1 MRADASA
8 ALRLSLQARPLK
20 KNCRLR
26 IMVRPGL
33 SAAAEE
39 RQRKLQEY
47 LAAKGKLKC
56 QNTKPYLKAKNN
68 CPNPPPSKSTIG
80 PKKDV
85 TNHVALPVKTTRSI
99 SIKLQSR
106 PANITRSQR
115 PKLEPPKLGKRLT
128 SESVSSNPNGKPP
141 GNSQQLRGFG
151 SSTDGKQPRKTMGS
165 LNIQKLKT
173 TKQQV
178 TDQRTAKGTDPV
190 DNTHVENESLGGCL
204 KEMNKE
210 NLPQDLPNSE
220 RKPNPESWTINKPQT
235 NQTKSSLASTRE
247 VLDKSSVNSAA
258 LKEGVIK
265 PFVEETQISVPPGKS
280 QKLSRVADLIRP
292 GGKPPKTLPSHFVQT
307 LNRTQATKKTVVKD
321 IKSIKVNRSKY
332 ERPNEAK
339 LQSYTV
345 TEQKVKHSK
354 PSTHPSVLQGGCNHR
369 HPNIKQDHK
378 PTQACCRP
386 QTSYAL
392 QKSKAISQRPNLTVG
407 SFNSVIPSTP
417 SIRANGATGNKCNN
431 SCQQRARTLDSKFKS
446 APPEKCFL
454 NKTAPRTQ
462 AGGPAISGRGV
473 PNGAQTNP
481 CKIAAED
488 RRKQLEEW
496 RKSKGKIYKRP
507 PMELKTKR
515 KIIEEMNISFWKSME
530 KEEEEKKAQLELS
543 NKINNTLT
551 ECLQLIERGV
561 LSNEVFAIL
570 SSIPEAEKFAK
581 FWICK
586 AKLLASKGT
595 FDVIG
600 LYEEAIRNGA
610 TPIQE
615 LREVVLNIL
624 QDRNRT
630 TEGMTSN
637 SLVAETN
644 ITSIEELAKK
654 TESGA
659 SCLSP
664 KESEQMSVTPQITK
678 SEQDGH
684 PGIKLQIAPI
694 PRINGMPEVQDMKLI
709 TPVRRS
715 ARIERAVSRYP
726 EMLQEHDLVVA
737 SLNELLEVEE
747 TECFIFRKNEA
758 LPVTL
763 GFPVSES

>member
-1 MRADASA
+1 
-8 ALRLSLQARPLK
+8 
-20 KNCRLR
+20 
-26 IMVRPGL
+26 MVRPGL

-85 TNHVALPVKTTRSI
+85 TNHVALAVKATRSI

-128 SESVSSNPNGKPP
+128 SESVSSSPNGKPP
-141 GNSQQLRGFG
+141 GSSQQLHGFG
-151 SSTDGKQPRKTMGS
+151 SSTDGEQPRETMGS
-165 LNIQKLKT
+165 LNIQELKT

-178 TDQRTAKGTDPV
+178 TDQRIAKRTDPV

-210 NLPQDLPNSE
+210 NLPQDLPDSE
-220 RKPNPESWTINKPQT
+220 RKPNPESWTINKPKT
-235 NQTKSSLASTRE
+235 NQTKSTLAPTRE
-247 VLDKSSVNSAA
+247 VLGKSSGNGAA
-258 LKEGVIK
+258 LTQRVRK
-265 PFVEETQISVPPGKS
+265 PFVEETQTRVPPGKS
-280 QKLSRVADLIRP
+280 QQLSRGADLIRP

-307 LNRTQATKKTVVKD
+307 LNRSQATKKTVVKD
-321 IKSIKVNRSKY
+321 IKAVKVNRGKY
-332 ERPNEAK
+332 ERPNETK

-345 TEQKVKHSK
+345 AEQKVKHSK
-354 PSTHPSVLQGGCNHR
+354 PSTHPNVLQGGCNHR

-378 PTQACCRP
+378 TTQSCCRP

-407 SFNSVIPSTP
+407 SLNSIIPNTP
-417 SIRANGATGNKCNN
+417 SIRANGATGHKCNT

-446 APPEKCFL
+446 APPQNCFL
-454 NKTAPRTQ
+454 NKTAPRIQ
-462 AGGPAISGRGV
+462 AGGPTVSGRGV
-473 PNGAQTNP
+473 PDGAQTNP
-481 CKIAAED
+481 RQKIAAED

-543 NKINNTLT
+543 NKINSTLT

-586 AKLLASKGT
+586 AKLLAGKGT

-624 QDRNRT
+624 QDQNRT
-630 TEGMTSN
+630 TE
-637 SLVAETN
+637 VAETN
-644 ITSIEELAKK
+644 ITSVEELAKK

-659 SCLSP
+659 SCLYP

-763 GFPVSES
+763 GFQVPES

>member
-1 MRADASA
+1 
-8 ALRLSLQARPLK
+8 
-20 KNCRLR
+20 
-26 IMVRPGL
+26 MVQPGP

-56 QNTKPYLKAKNN
+56 QNAKPYLKAKNN
-68 CPNPPPSKSTIG
+68 CPNPPPSKSTIR

-85 TNHVALPVKTTRSI
+85 TNHVALPVKATRPI
-99 SIKLQSR
+99 SIKHQSR
-106 PANITRSQR
+106 PASITGSQR
-115 PKLEPPKLGKRLT
+115 PKLEPPKLLGRKRLT
-128 SESVSSNPNGKPP
+128 SECVSSNPNRKPS
-141 GNSQQLRGFG
+141 GSSQHHHEFG
-151 SSTDGKQPRKTMGS
+151 SSTTGELPRETTGS
-165 LNIQKLKT
+165 LNIQELKT
-173 TKQQV
+173 KKQQV
-178 TDQRTAKGTDPV
+178 TQQGPAKCTDSV
-190 DNTHVENESLGGCL
+190 DTHVGDESLGSCL
-204 KEMNKE
+204 KETNKE
-210 NLPQDLPNSE
+210 SSPQILPDSGG
-220 RKPNPESWTINKPQT
+220 KPNPELGTASKPKT
-235 NQTKSSLASTRE
+235 NQTKSSVAPTKE
-247 VLDKSSVNSAA
+247 VLGKRSVNTAV
-258 LKEGVIK
+258 LKDRANKQFLED
-265 PFVEETQISVPPGKS
+265 TQIRIPPEKA
-280 QKLSRVADLIRP
+280 QQLSRGTDLARP
-292 GGKPPKTLPSHFVQT
+292 GGKPPKTVSSHFVQT
-307 LNRTQATKKTVVKD
+307 LNRTQASKKTVVKD
-321 IKSIKVNRSKY
+321 IKNIKVNRGKY
-332 ERPNEAK
+332 ERPNETK
-339 LQSYTV
+339 LQSRTV

-354 PSTHPSVLQGGCNHR
+354 PSTYPKVLQRGCNNR
-369 HPNIKQDHK
+369 HPNTKQDHK
-378 PTQACCRP
+378 PTQACCRRR
-386 QTSYAL
+386 TSYVL

-417 SIRANGATGNKCNN
+417 SIRANGAKGNKCNN
-431 SCQQRARTLDSKFKS
+431 SCQQKARTLDSKLKR
-446 APPEKCFL
+446 ALPQNCFL

-462 AGGPAISGRGV
+462 AGGTTVNGRGL
-473 PNGAQTNP
+473 PNGTQTNP
-481 CKIAAED
+481 SKKTTAED

-496 RKSKGKIYKRP
+496 QKSKGRIYKRP

-543 NKINNTLT
+543 SKINNTLT
-551 ECLQLIERGV
+551 ECLQLIEGGV
-561 LSNEVFAIL
+561 HSNEIGAIL
-570 SSIPEAEKFAK
+570 SSIPEAEKFAQ

-610 TPIQE
+610 RPIQE
-615 LREVVLNIL
+615 LRKVVLNIL
-624 QDRNRT
+624 QDPDRT
-630 TEGMTSN
+630 TEGITSD
-637 SLVAETN
+637 SLAAETN
-644 ITSIEELAKK
+644 ITSIEMLAKK
-654 TESGA
+654 MESGT

-664 KESEQMSVTPQITK
+664 KEREQVSATPQITK
-678 SEQDGH
+678 SEQDNH

-763 GFPVSES
+763 GFQVLES

>member
-1 MRADASA
+1 
-8 ALRLSLQARPLK
+8 
-20 KNCRLR
+20 
-26 IMVRPGL
+26 MVRPGP

-85 TNHVALPVKTTRSI
+85 TNCVALPVKATRSI

-115 PKLEPPKLGKRLT
+115 PKLEPPKLGKRFT

-141 GNSQQLRGFG
+141 GNSQQLHGFG
-151 SSTDGKQPRKTMGS
+151 LSTDGEQPRETLGS
-165 LNIQKLKT
+165 LNIPELKT

-178 TDQRTAKGTDPV
+178 TDQRTAKRTNPV

-210 NLPQDLPNSE
+210 NLPQDLPDSE
-220 RKPNPESWTINKPQT
+220 RKLNPESWTINKPKT
-235 NQTKSSLASTRE
+235 NQTKSALAPTGE
-247 VLDKSSVNSAA
+247 VLGKSSANGAA
-258 LKEGVIK
+258 LTQRVRK
-265 PFVEETQISVPPGKS
+265 PFVEETQTRVPPGKS
-280 QKLSRVADLIRP
+280 QQLSRGADLIRP

-307 LNRTQATKKTVVKD
+307 LNRSQATKKTVVKD
-321 IKSIKVNRSKY
+321 IKAVKVNRGKY
-332 ERPNEAK
+332 ERPNETK
-339 LQSYTV
+339 LQPYTV

-354 PSTHPSVLQGGCNHR
+354 PSTHPNVLQGGCNHR

-378 PTQACCRP
+378 PTQACGRP
-386 QTSYAL
+386 RTSHAL
-392 QKSKAISQRPNLTVG
+392 QKSKAVSQRPNLTVG

-431 SCQQRARTLDSKFKS
+431 SCQQRARTVDSKFKG
-446 APPEKCFL
+446 APPQNCFL
-454 NKTAPRTQ
+454 NKTAPRIQ
-462 AGGPAISGRGV
+462 AGGPTVSGRGV
-473 PNGAQTNP
+473 PDGTQTNP
-481 CKIAAED
+481 RQKIAAED

-543 NKINNTLT
+543 NKINSTLT

-586 AKLLASKGT
+586 AKLLAGKGT

-630 TEGMTSN
+630 TE
-637 SLVAETN
+637 VAETN
-644 ITSIEELAKK
+644 ITSVEELAKK

-664 KESEQMSVTPQITK
+664 KEIEQMSVTPQITK

-763 GFPVSES
+763 GFQVPES

>member
-1 MRADASA
+1 
-8 ALRLSLQARPLK
+8 
-20 KNCRLR
+20 
-26 IMVRPGL
+26 MVRPGL

-115 PKLEPPKLGKRLT
+115 PKLEPPKLGKRLI
-128 SESVSSNPNGKPP
+128 SESVSSNPNSKHP
-141 GNSQQLRGFG
+141 GNSQQLHGFG
-151 SSTDGKQPRKTMGS
+151 SSTDGEQPRETMGS

-178 TDQRTAKGTDPV
+178 TDQRTARGTDPV

-210 NLPQDLPNSE
+210 NLPQDLPDSE
-220 RKPNPESWTINKPQT
+220 RRPNPESWTINKPKT
-235 NQTKSSLASTRE
+235 NQTKSSLAPTKE
-247 VLDKSSVNSAA
+247 ILGKNSVNSAA
-258 LKEGVIK
+258 PKERVIK
-265 PFVEETQISVPPGKS
+265 PFIEETQIRVPPGKS
-280 QKLSRVADLIRP
+280 QQLSRGADLIRP
-292 GGKPPKTLPSHFVQT
+292 GGKPSKTLPSHFVQT

-321 IKSIKVNRSKY
+321 IMSIKVNRGKY
-332 ERPNEAK
+332 ERPNETK

-386 QTSYAL
+386 RTSYAL
-392 QKSKAISQRPNLTVG
+392 QKSKTISQRPNLTVG
-407 SFNSVIPSTP
+407 SFNSIIPGTP

-431 SCQQRARTLDSKFKS
+431 SCQQRAQTLDSKFKS
-446 APPEKCFL
+446 AAPPNCFL
-454 NKTAPRTQ
+454 NKTAPRIQ
-462 AGGPAISGRGV
+462 AGGPTVS
-473 PNGAQTNP
+473 GAQTNP
-481 CKIAAED
+481 RQKIAAED

-630 TEGMTSN
+630 TEGITSN
-637 SLVAETN
+637 SFVAETN
-644 ITSIEELAKK
+644 ITSVEELAKK

-664 KESEQMSVTPQITK
+664 KESEQISVTPQITK

-763 GFPVSES
+763 GFQVPES

>member
-1 MRADASA
+1 
-8 ALRLSLQARPLK
+8 
-20 KNCRLR
+20 
-26 IMVRPGL
+26 MVLPGP

-68 CPNPPPSKSTIG
+68 CPNPPPSKSTIR

-85 TNHVALPVKTTRSI
+85 TNHVALPVKATRPI
-99 SIKLQSR
+99 SIKHQSR
-106 PANITRSQR
+106 PASITGSQR
-115 PKLEPPKLGKRLT
+115 PKLEPPKLLGKKRLT
-128 SESVSSNPNGKPP
+128 SECVSSNPNRKPS
-141 GNSQQLRGFG
+141 GSSQQHHEFG
-151 SSTDGKQPRKTMGS
+151 SSTTGELSRKTMGS
-165 LNIQKLKT
+165 LNIQELKT
-173 TKQQV
+173 KKQQV
-178 TDQRTAKGTDPV
+178 TQQGTAKCTDSV
-190 DNTHVENESLGGCL
+190 DNTHVENESLGSCL

-210 NLPQDLPNSE
+210 NLPQILPDSE
-220 RKPNPESWTINKPQT
+220 RKPNPELDTVSKPKT
-235 NQTKSSLASTRE
+235 NQTKSSVAPTKE
-247 VLDKSSVNSAA
+247 VLGKRSVNSTV
-258 LKEGVIK
+258 LKDRVNK
-265 PFVEETQISVPPGKS
+265 QFLEETQIRIPPEKS
-280 QKLSRVADLIRP
+280 QQLSRGTDLARP
-292 GGKPPKTLPSHFVQT
+292 GGKPPKTVSSHFVQT
-307 LNRTQATKKTVVKD
+307 LNRTQASKKTVVKD
-321 IKSIKVNRSKY
+321 IKNIKVNRGKY
-332 ERPNEAK
+332 ERPNETK
-339 LQSYTV
+339 LQSCTV

-354 PSTHPSVLQGGCNHR
+354 PSTYPKVLQRGCNNR
-369 HPNIKQDHK
+369 HPNTKQDHK
-378 PTQACCRP
+378 PTQACCRRR
-386 QTSYAL
+386 TSYVL

-417 SIRANGATGNKCNN
+417 SIRANGAKGNKCNN
-431 SCQQRARTLDSKFKS
+431 SCQQKAQTLDSKLKR
-446 APPEKCFL
+446 ALPQNCFL

-462 AGGPAISGRGV
+462 AGGTTVNGRGL
-473 PNGAQTNP
+473 PNGTQTNP
-481 CKIAAED
+481 NKKTTAED

-496 RKSKGKIYKRP
+496 QKSKGRIYKRP

-530 KEEEEKKAQLELS
+530 REEEEKKAQLELS
-543 NKINNTLT
+543 SKINNTLT
-551 ECLQLIERGV
+551 ECLQLIEGGV
-561 LSNEVFAIL
+561 HSNEIGAIL
-570 SSIPEAEKFAK
+570 SSIPEAEKFAQ

-610 TPIQE
+610 RPIQE
-615 LREVVLNIL
+615 VRKVVLNIL
-624 QDRNRT
+624 QDPDRT
-630 TEGMTSN
+630 TEGITSD
-637 SLVAETN
+637 SLAAETN
-644 ITSIEELAKK
+644 ITSIEMLAKK
-654 TESGA
+654 MESGT

-664 KESEQMSVTPQITK
+664 KEREQVSATPQITK
-678 SEQDGH
+678 SGQDNH

-763 GFPVSES
+763 GFQVLES